1 MAQPPSYNREHNF
14 VLDEEGS
21 VNSTALNAELD
32 NASASIN
39 KIRENLARLQN
50 DDGSLRKGIVDLD
63 TLSGSVVKDVAEA
76 TEKAAQ
82 TAAITLEQA
91 IATSNRIAQ
100 IDEAITNNA
109 NSVALMKSSV
119 DESEQTVTRL
129 ATQVVEYSDE
139 LLLVA
144 ENIDSIRAV
153 GDNPEAIQ
161 AIANDLQGFPI
172 YEFDGGEI
180 GEPNEPMNGI
190 GGVLRVCAENI
201 EDIRKVASSLDSGA
215 GLANLAEVVDEIGST
230 NYTQINET
238 GQTGA

>member
-1 MAQPPSYNREHNF
+1 MAQPLPYNRDHNF
-14 VLDEEGS
+14 VLDEEGAI
-21 VNSTALNAELD
+21 NSAALNAEFD
-32 NASASIN
+32 NASLSIN
-39 KIRENLARLQN
+39 KIRENLAKLQN

-63 TLSGSVVKDVAEA
+63 TLSGDVVKDVAEA

-91 IATSNRIAQ
+91 IATSSRITQ
-100 IDEAITNNA
+100 IDESITNNA

-144 ENIDSIRAV
+144 ENIDSIRAI
-153 GDNPEAIQ
+153 GESPAAIQ
-161 AIANDLQGFPI
+161 TIASDIQGFPI

-201 EDIRKVASSLDSGA
+201 EDIRKVAASLDSSA
-215 GLANLAEVVDEIGST
+215 ALTELAEVVEEIGST
-230 NYTQINET
+230 DYVEIDKT
-238 GQTGA
+238 GNTGA

>member
-1 MAQPPSYNREHNF
+1 MAQPLPYNRDHNF
-14 VLDEEGS
+14 VLDEEGAI
-21 VNSTALNAELD
+21 NSAALNAEFD
-32 NASASIN
+32 NASLSIN
-39 KIRENLARLQN
+39 KIRENLAKIQN

-63 TLSGSVVKDVAEA
+63 TLSGDVVKDVAEA

-91 IATSNRIAQ
+91 IATSSRITQ
-100 IDEAITNNA
+100 IDESITNNA

-144 ENIDSIRAV
+144 ENIDSIRAIGESPV
-153 GDNPEAIQ
+153 AIQ
-161 AIANDLQGFPI
+161 AIASDIQGFPI

-180 GEPNEPMNGI
+180 GEPNEPMNGV

-201 EDIRKVASSLDSGA
+201 EDIRKVAASLDSSA
-215 GLANLAEVVDEIGST
+215 ALTELAEVVEEIGST
-230 NYTQINET
+230 DYVEIDKT
-238 GQTGA
+238 GNTGA

>member
-1 MAQPPSYNREHNF
+1 MAQPLPYNRDHNF
-14 VLDEEGS
+14 VLDEEGAI
-21 VNSTALNAELD
+21 NSAALNAEFD
-32 NASASIN
+32 NASLSIN
-39 KIRENLARLQN
+39 KIRENLAKLQN

-63 TLSGSVVKDVAEA
+63 TLSGDVVKDVAEA

-91 IATSNRIAQ
+91 IATSNRITQ
-100 IDEAITNNA
+100 IDESITNNA

-129 ATQVVEYSDE
+129 ATQVVEYADE

-201 EDIRKVASSLDSGA
+201 EDIRKVAASIDSTA
-215 GLANLAEVVDEIGST
+215 TLTELAEVVEEIGST
-230 NYTQINET
+230 DYVEIDKT
-238 GQTGA
+238 GNTGA

>member
-1 MAQPPSYNREHNF
+1 MAQPLPYNRDHNF
-14 VLDEEGS
+14 VLDEEGAI
-21 VNSTALNAELD
+21 NSAALNAEFD
-32 NASASIN
+32 NASLSIN
-39 KIRENLARLQN
+39 KIRENLAKLQN

-63 TLSGSVVKDVAEA
+63 TLSGDVVKDVAEA

-82 TAAITLEQA
+82 TAAVTLEQA
-91 IATSNRIAQ
+91 IATSSRITQ
-100 IDEAITNNA
+100 IDESITNNA

-144 ENIDSIRAV
+144 ENIDSIRSIGESPA
-153 GDNPEAIQ
+153 AIQ
-161 AIANDLQGFPI
+161 AIASDIQGFPI

-201 EDIRKVASSLDSGA
+201 EDIRKVAASLDSTA
-215 GLANLAEVVDEIGST
+215 TLTELAEVVEEIGST
-230 NYTQINET
+230 DYVEIDKT
-238 GQTGA
+238 GNTGA

>member
-1 MAQPPSYNREHNF
+1 MAQPLPYNRDHNF
-14 VLDEEGS
+14 VLDEEGAI
-21 VNSTALNAELD
+21 NSAALNAEFD
-32 NASASIN
+32 NASLSIN
-39 KIRENLARLQN
+39 KIRENLAKLQN

-63 TLSGSVVKDVAEA
+63 TLSGDVVKDVAEA

-91 IATSNRIAQ
+91 VATSNRIAQ
-100 IDEAITNNA
+100 IDESITNNA

-129 ATQVVEYSDE
+129 AAQVVEYSDE

-153 GDNPEAIQ
+153 GDNPGAIQ
-161 AIANDLQGFPI
+161 AIASDIQGFPI

-180 GEPNEPMNGI
+180 GEPNEPMNGV

-201 EDIRKVASSLDSGA
+201 EDIRKVAASLNSGA
-215 GLANLAEVVDEIGST
+215 GLANLAEVVEEIGST
-230 NYTQINET
+230 DYVQIDET